1 MVERT
6 EGGGERLL
14 RDGAALDEH
23 FEHGHVRLER
33 RRRRGG
39 GGGAEEERCEHL
51 GQLRHRPLESIGRER
66 GVDEANAV
74 AVRALVVGD
83 GVVVAGRRELERQQP
98 REQLRQR
105 RLEQRAAAARRAEDC
120 RCLAQLR
127 RAPLAG
133 LVRRERRRRR
143 RRRPQREPQR
153 RVCEQHRDGVV
164 GGGGGGRRRRGDEE
178 AGGERAER
186 EAEAEP

>member
-1 MVERT
+1 MARICPFSGFLRPDSAAHGGAEAEEEAREHRVGQRT

-23 FEHGHVRLER
+23 FEHGHVWLER

-51 GQLRHRPLESIGRER
+51 GQLRRHRPLKRLWRER

-83 GVVVAGRRELERQQP
+83 GRP
-98 REQLRQR
+98 
-105 RLEQRAAAARRAEDC
+105 AARNSSSSPTVKLSERPRA
-120 RCLAQLR
+120 RS
-127 RAPLAG
+127 
-133 LVRRERRRRR
+133 
-143 RRRPQREPQR
+143 
-153 RVCEQHRDGVV
+153 RDSATGTVS
-164 GGGGGGRRRRGDEE
+164 G
-178 AGGERAER
+178 AMKAE
-186 EAEAEP
+186 